1 MEFILW
7 NRKEF
12 DKIYNCTGI
21 NVNDIP
27 IEQRQY
33 PITAIICILLGLI
46 YYPLYFP
53 CIYSFWKN
61 KSKNPCYILL
71 IYLSILDIC
80 ILWVPTFA
88 MGILSLNGV
97 VYCSAP
103 FITYFVGC
111 TCLFFWATEPFA
123 DLILGINRCVE
134 MSSPKISKILFHG
147 KRIYIWIILCNL
159 YGLYWLLFRHSWIF
173 NGKEFQVLLDPLTG
187 YKPFRAEIFK
197 ESLFEITVHNTIL
210 AVGSPIIYGLF
221 IICLLIKNK
230 ELTNRVTKEEL
241 LVFVQIFIISM
252 FNTLA
257 GIAYAY
263 NMNIENHGILALLI
277 AHFSW

>member
-88 MGILSLNGV
+88 IGILSLNGV
-97 VYCSAP
+97 VYCSSP
-103 FITYFVGC
+103 FLTYFVGC
-111 TCLFFWATEPFA
+111 TILYFWAAECSA
-123 DLILGINRCVE
+123 DLILGINRCIE
-134 MSSPKISKILFHG
+134 MEFPNISKILFHG
-147 KRIYIWIILCNL
+147 KRVYIWIIFSNL
-159 YGLYWLLFRHSWIF
+159 YGFYWFLFNYPYIF
-173 NGKEFQVLLDPLTG
+173 NGITFEVLFDPLIG
-187 YKPFRAEIFK
+187 YRPFRAEI
-197 ESLFEITVHNTIL
+197 
-210 AVGSPIIYGLF
+210 
-221 IICLLIKNK
+221 
-230 ELTNRVTKEEL
+230 
-241 LVFVQIFIISM
+241 VF
-252 FNTLA
+252 N
-257 GIAYAY
+257 
-263 NMNIENHGILALLI
+263 
-277 AHFSW
+277 